1 MSGYNIK
8 PIEDF
13 SPLRHTSL
21 VAEAMGEVVGDLLSH
36 LLVETNPY
44 RIDLLTVS
52 DPTTY
57 TIDVDVEELNT
68 GDVTT
73 CTLTCTTLGTETVD
87 EVYELIVTEFNDLD
101 FPVNC
106 TYEIDY
112 NEDEEKYLTVVS
124 KEGYRIIS
132 APPVTT
138 NMTIDTATI
147 VRASNG
153 KPAAYGMGQHVL
165 EQGYPKLIVTQ
176 LPITSVSENWKT
188 GSVQRDL
195 GDGNGLRFF
204 PAYDNYIRV
213 GYQVTCEAG
222 NISDILQSNRPDS
235 MQILRKFA
243 NRMREGNTRI
253 EFYNKVSGTLSRDFT
268 VTPIPAVSYTQFEDN
283 STLTFSLD
291 IITREVEY
299 RGEVMTRA
307 EVSSATTVRED
318 SDTVDS
324 DVNFH
329 VQAPSHPVGWN
340 EMLDYNPE
348 YDLLSQE
355 YTITVGDVVLP

>member
-52 DPTTY
+52 NPTTY
-57 TIDVDVEELNT
+57 TVDVDVEELNT
-68 GDVTT
+68 GDVTN
-73 CTLTCTTLGTETVD
+73 CALTCTTLGTETVD

-132 APPVTT
+132 APPVAT
-138 NMTIDTATI
+138 NMTIDITTL

-153 KPAAYGMGQHVL
+153 KPAAYGMGQDVL

-188 GSVQRDL
+188 GAVEKDN
-195 GDGNGLRFF
+195 GEGLRFY
-204 PAYDNYIRV
+204 PYNDSYIRM
-213 GYQVTCEAG
+213 GYSVTCEAG
-222 NISDILQSNRPDS
+222 EISEILRSNRPDS
-235 MQILRKFA
+235 MRILRTFCS
-243 NRMREGNTRI
+243 RMQDDNVRI
-253 EFYNKVSGTLSRDFT
+253 GFFNKVQGTLNRDFT
-268 VTPIPAVSYTQFEDN
+268 VTPIPSISYTNYED
-283 STLTFSLD
+283 SSVMTFSLD
-291 IITREVEY
+291 IITREINYQGNIISKV
-299 RGEVMTRA
+299 
-307 EVSSATTVRED
+307 
-318 SDTVDS
+318 
-324 DVNFH
+324 
-329 VQAPSHPVGWN
+329 
-340 EMLDYNPE
+340 
-348 YDLLSQE
+348 
-355 YTITVGDVVLP
+355 TITDAKAQRKDGTGEIMWDAVIQRPDHVDP

>member
-1 MSGYNIK
+1 MSYAIK

-21 VAEAMGEVVGDLLSH
+21 VAEAMGDVVGDLLSN

-44 RIDLLTVS
+44 RIDLTTVGS
-52 DPTTY
+52 TTIY
-57 TIDVDVEELNT
+57 TVDVDVEELNT
-68 GDVTT
+68 DDVTT
-73 CTLTCTTLGTETVD
+73 CTLTCTTLGTETVE
-87 EVYELIVTEFNDLD
+87 EVYELIVKEFNDLD

-138 NMTIDTATI
+138 NMTIDTTTI

-188 GSVQRDL
+188 GAVEKDN
-195 GDGNGLRFF
+195 GEGLRFY
-204 PAYDNYIRV
+204 PYNDSYIRM
-213 GYQVTCEAG
+213 GYSVTCEAG
-222 NISDILQSNRPDS
+222 EISEILRSNRPDS
-235 MQILRKFA
+235 MRILRTFCS
-243 NRMREGNTRI
+243 RIREDNSRI
-253 EFYNKVSGTLSRDFT
+253 DFFNKVQGTLNRDFT
-268 VTPIPAVSYTQFEDN
+268 VTPIPAVEYTSFHDI
-283 STLTFSLD
+283 STMTFSLD
-291 IITREVEY
+291 II
-299 RGEVMTRA
+299 
-307 EVSSATTVRED
+307 VREINYQGNIM
-318 SDTVDS
+318 SKV
-324 DVNFH
+324 
-329 VQAPSHPVGWN
+329 
-340 EMLDYNPE
+340 
-348 YDLLSQE
+348 
-355 YTITVGDVVLP
+355 TITDAKAQRKDGTGAIMWDAVIQRPDHVDP

>member
-1 MSGYNIK
+1 MSYAIN

-44 RIDLLTVS
+44 RIDLTTVGS
-52 DPTTY
+52 VTTY
-57 TIDVDVEELNT
+57 TVDVDVEELNT

-73 CTLTCTTLGTETVD
+73 CTLTCTTAGAETVD

-132 APPVTT
+132 APPVAS
-138 NMTIDTATI
+138 NMTIDTTTI

-153 KPAAYGMGQHVL
+153 KPAAYGMGQDVL

-176 LPITSVSENWKT
+176 LPITTVSENWRT
-188 GSVQRDL
+188 GAVKKDI
-195 GDGNGLRFF
+195 GDGLRFY
-204 PAYDNYIRV
+204 PYNDTYVRAS
-213 GYQVTCEAG
+213 YQVTCEAG
-222 NISDILQSNRPDS
+222 EISEILRINRPDS
-235 MQILRKFA
+235 MQILRTFCS
-243 NRMREGNTRI
+243 RMQDDNVRTD
-253 EFYNKVSGTLSRDFT
+253 FFNKVQGTLNRDFT
-268 VTPIPAVSYTQFEDN
+268 VTPIPSISYTNYED
-283 STLTFSLD
+283 SSVMTFSLD
-291 IITREVEY
+291 IITREINYQGNIV
-299 RGEVMTRA
+299 TK
-307 EVSSATTVRED
+307 TTVVGAQLEDREGEQVQPID
-318 SDTVDS
+318 
-324 DVNFH
+324 FK
-329 VQAPSHPVGWN
+329 VQAPSHP
-340 EMLDYNPE
+340 DP
-348 YDLLSQE
+348 
-355 YTITVGDVVLP
+355 